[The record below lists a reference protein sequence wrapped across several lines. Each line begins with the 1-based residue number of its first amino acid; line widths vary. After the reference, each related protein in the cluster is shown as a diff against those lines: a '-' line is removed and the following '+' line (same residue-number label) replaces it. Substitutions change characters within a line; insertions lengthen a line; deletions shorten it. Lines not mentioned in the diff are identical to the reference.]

1 MKESRRIFLFLMGM
15 MLLWEL
21 VGAAVCLMLVWAVAR
36 GMAFAGSV
44 MGWIAPDVPVT
55 VIYELNF
62 VILFTISFLIWVV
75 LIFVVP
81 LWAAAEGAIAS
92 LKAEPVSTDASA
104 KATAESGSSGMSA
117 GFELF
122 RRNYIT
128 FGSAYWFVVFYAWFA
143 ISEYELGGFFFVH
156 APQSIWNALASA
168 VNILSEGHISKYL
181 ENTDVAYRF
190 VDYDSTKIRNKLVV
204 TIAQLFLSLGLLKSI
219 VSVLKMPDAK

>member
-15 MLLWEL
+15 MLLWQL
-21 VGAAVCLMLVWAVAR
+21 VGAAMSLTLVWAVAR
-36 GMAFAGSV
+36 GIAFVGSV

-55 VIYELNF
+55 VIYELIF
-62 VILFTISFLIWVV
+62 VILFTISLLIWVV
-75 LIFVVP
+75 LIFVIP
-81 LWAAAEGAIAS
+81 LWAAAEAAVAS
-92 LKAEPVSTDASA
+92 LKAAPGSMEASA
-104 KATAESGSSGMSA
+104 ETTAESGSSGMSA

-128 FGSAYWFVVFYAWFA
+128 FGTAYWFVVFYAWFA
-143 ISEYELGGFFFVH
+143 ISEYELGGSFFVN

-168 VNILSEGHISKYL
+168 VNILSEGYISKYL
-181 ENTDVAYRF
+181 ENTDVVYRF
-190 VDYDSTKIRNKLVV
+190 ADYDSTKIRNTLVV